1 MRCALGVLM
10 TMGRFCAVALV
21 LATSLGAQSRIR
33 TDVDTTLV
41 TVGDRITLTVSVQH
55 AVGTSVVWPDSVSLG
70 SFEVLAARALPTQA
84 DGDGSRSVAVFS
96 LAAFELGAL
105 EIPSFDVTV
114 VASDGSSET
123 LSTDRYGIEVVTV
136 GADET
141 GDIREIRGPLGIPLS
156 TVVVALWGL
165 VILIVGALA
174 YMLFRRFRRS
184 GPVADEPAPGPPPR
198 PAHEIAL
205 EALVRIESSHLLDRG
220 QVKEYHIGVS
230 DVLRRYVEARF
241 GVTALEL
248 TTWEI
253 IEGLERSGVAS
264 DFREGLRRFLDQCD
278 LVKFAKVRPG
288 ADASRDV
295 LARGRQLVEASIAV
309 ATADADEDV
318 AEEVVFA

>member
-205 EALVRIESSHLLDRG
+205 EALVRIESVEGKANVIRGDDIDTDR
-220 QVKEYHIGVS
+220 IIP
-230 DVLRRYVEARF
+230 ARF
-241 GVTALEL
+241 MKVVTFDDMGRHAFEDA
-248 TTWEI
+248 
-253 IEGLERSGVAS
+253 RKA
-264 DFREGLRRFLDQCD
+264 
-278 LVKFAKVRPG
+278 AKVPPRLVFSPIYP
-288 ADASRDV
+288 ADRV
-295 LARGRQLVEASIAV
+295 
-309 ATADADEDV
+309 
-318 AEEVVFA
+318 